1 MLAWAREVV
10 TGLLREDYFAREK
23 KINAQVALSYGEPT
37 VREGLHT
44 LNEPWVRIRR
54 PAALSHQPIP

>member
-23 KINAQVALSYGEPT
+23 KINAQVALSY
-37 VREGLHT
+37 EGNPL
-44 LNEPWVRIRR
+44 LGKGF
-54 PAALSHQPIP
+54 IP